1 MCTLVGLLCETVVLV
16 HGQEQG
22 KACCL
27 CLQSSHVFS
36 KVRFQNV
43 CT

>member
-1 MCTLVGLLCETVVLV
+1 MYTLVGVLYETVTLV

-22 KACCL
+22 KACCH

-36 KVRFQNV
+36 NV
-43 CT
+43 